1 MKLFYGKEWELNCP
15 IGSCAGGE
23 QPDYLWASTANQAS
37 LAWIASEI
45 NLVLSGSMIIP
56 FQVWIYIFG
65 DPW

>member
-23 QPDYLWASTANQAS
+23 QPDYRYRIANQAS

-56 FQVWIYIFG
+56 FQVWIYIFA